1 VELRIFASAFSTYS
15 ANSQS
20 NPTFYMEQ
28 MTVLIVDDNEK
39 IRALVRDYLPAS
51 VDEIYECADG
61 SEAFALY
68 QTHLPDWVLMDINM
82 KDVDGITATRQI
94 IAAYPKAHVMMVTDY
109 QEEELRNAAFE
120 AGACQYVVKEDLLSI
135 SEILTV

>member
-1 VELRIFASAFSTYS
+1 
-15 ANSQS
+15 
-20 NPTFYMEQ
+20 MEQ
-28 MTVLIVDDNEK
+28 MKVLIVDDNEK
-39 IRALVRDYLPAS
+39 IRELVRDYLPAS

-68 QTHLPDWVLMDINM
+68 RKHLPDWVLMDINM

-120 AGACQYVVKEDLLSI
+120 AGACQYVVKGDLLSI

>member
-1 VELRIFASAFSTYS
+1 MKI
-15 ANSQS
+15 
-20 NPTFYMEQ
+20 
-28 MTVLIVDDNEK
+28 LIVDDNEK
-39 IRALVRDYLPAS
+39 IRELMRDYLPAS
-51 VDEIYECADG
+51 VDQIYECADG

-68 QTHLPDWVLMDINM
+68 RKHLPDWVLMDIQM

-109 QEEELRNAAFE
+109 HEEEVRKAAFE
-120 AGACQYVVKEDLLSI
+120 AGASQYVVKENLLSI

>member
-1 VELRIFASAFSTYS
+1 
-15 ANSQS
+15 
-20 NPTFYMEQ
+20 MEQ

-135 SEILTV
+135 SKILTV